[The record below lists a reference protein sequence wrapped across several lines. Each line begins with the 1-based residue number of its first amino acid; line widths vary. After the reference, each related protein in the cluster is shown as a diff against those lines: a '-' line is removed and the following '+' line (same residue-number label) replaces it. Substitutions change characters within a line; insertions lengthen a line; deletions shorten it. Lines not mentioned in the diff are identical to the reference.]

1 MTSGSCQ
8 VHRES
13 KRGSVRK
20 EKRSKDRIRYASPV
34 EDGVEEMTEDEAAS
48 SSVFRVSFRKER
60 ERDGEA
66 EKPRSDQRAK
76 VENVR
81 L

>member
-1 MTSGSCQ
+1 M
-8 VHRES
+8 
-13 KRGSVRK
+13 
-20 EKRSKDRIRYASPV
+20 